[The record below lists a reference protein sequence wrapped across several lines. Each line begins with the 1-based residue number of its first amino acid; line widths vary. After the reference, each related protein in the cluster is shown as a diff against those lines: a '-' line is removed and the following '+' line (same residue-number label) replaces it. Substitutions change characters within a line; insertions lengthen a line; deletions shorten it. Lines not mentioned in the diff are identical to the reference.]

1 MMMESRSR
9 EDFPLSDS
17 EKMTNEE
24 DLMNLS
30 GENTQERI
38 YLIKEKMANL
48 GIKLTADDFEGL
60 RVYLATE
67 KHWEEV
73 YRRLAES

>member
-67 KHWEEV
+67 KQWEEV

>member
-1 MMMESRSR
+1 MESRSR

-17 EKMTNEE
+17 ENMTNEE

-30 GENTQERI
+30 GENTQERL

-60 RVYLATE
+60 RFYLATE
-67 KHWEEV
+67 KQWEEV

>member
-1 MMMESRSR
+1 MMESRSR

-17 EKMTNEE
+17 ENMTNEE

-30 GENTQERI
+30 GENTQERL

-60 RVYLATE
+60 RFYLATE
-67 KHWEEV
+67 KQWEEV